1 MKLTFIRE
9 MVTNGHCLLDL
20 NSLFTQHLYLVF
32 DLLDPVVQVLNHCR
46 VLGVVLETFHLQS
59 RCEQCCFVSVQTDF
73 FFLHHSHALVINF
86 DLKEREKEMTEM
98 KVRIYVIYWSKC

>member
-9 MVTNGHCLLDL
+9 MVADGHCLLNL

-32 DLLDPVVQVLNHCR
+32 DLLDPVVQVLNHSC

-59 RCEQCCFVSVQTDF
+59 RCDQRCFVSVQTDF
-73 FFLHHSHALVINF
+73 FFFHHSHSLVIDF
-86 DLKEREKEMTEM
+86 DLNNEREKEMTEN
-98 KVRIYVIYWSKC
+98 